1 MSSLDTKYPY
11 VSALISF
18 SSGIRNEDETNS
30 PRRVLNELKTN
41 WLRLVACYSNR
52 KRNELIF
59 YALCL
64 MLSVLTQFD
73 KPAPLIGL

>member
-1 MSSLDTKYPY
+1 MPSFDTKDPY

-52 KRNELIF
+52 KRNEVTF
-59 YALCL
+59 YALCF
-64 MLSVLTQFD
+64 MLLVTQFD
-73 KPAPLIGL
+73 KRALLIGL